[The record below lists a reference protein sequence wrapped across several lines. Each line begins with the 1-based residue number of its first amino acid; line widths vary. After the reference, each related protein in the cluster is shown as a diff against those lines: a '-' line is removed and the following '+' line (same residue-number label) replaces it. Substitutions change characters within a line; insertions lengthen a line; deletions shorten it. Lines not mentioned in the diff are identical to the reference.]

1 MPTYRP
7 TTPDGLVQTCAAMFA
22 ERRGPVVGAIDGADA
37 AHPDRLAD
45 AVAASLRASGRPAA
59 VVRTSDY
66 IRPASVRME
75 FGRTDT
81 ESYRTLWFDWD
92 ALDREVVTALRDTDV
107 WLPRLWDERTDR
119 SPRDRPLTA
128 GPDQVV
134 IVAGPMLTGRG
145 LDLSPVVRLT
155 MSEAALRRT
164 TPEDDAW
171 TVDALVEHER
181 TTHGSGDLIVRYEHS
196 DRPAVMATG

>member
-7 TTPDGLVQTCAAMFA
+7 TTPAGLVEACVAVFA
-22 ERRGPVVGAIDGADA
+22 ERPGRVVGGIEGADA

-45 AVAASLRASGRPAA
+45 DVAAALRASGRPAA
-59 VVRTSDY
+59 VVRVVDY

-81 ESYRTLWFDWD
+81 ESYRTAWFDYD
-92 ALDREVVTALRDTDV
+92 ALDREVVTALRDTGV

-119 SPRDRPLTA
+119 SPRDRPVSA
-128 GPDQVV
+128 APDQVV
-134 IVAGPMLTGRG
+134 IVAGPMLSGRG
-145 LDLSPVVRLT
+145 LDLSPTVTLT

-164 TPEDDAW
+164 TPTDAAW
-171 TVDALVEHER
+171 TVDAVVDHARTAVEADV
-181 TTHGSGDLIVRYEHS
+181 TVRYEHA
-196 DRPAVMATG
+196 DRPAIRTAG

>member
-7 TTPDGLVQTCAAMFA
+7 TTPADLVQACVTAFA
-22 ERRGPVVGAIDGADA
+22 ERSGPVVGAIDGADA

-45 AVAASLRASGRPAA
+45 DVAAALRASGRPAA
-59 VVRTSDY
+59 VVRVVDY

-81 ESYRTLWFDWD
+81 ESYRTLWFDYD
-92 ALDREVVTALRDTDV
+92 ALDREVITAVRGSGV

-119 SPRDRPLTA
+119 SPRDRPMTA

-134 IVAGPMLTGRG
+134 IVAGPMLLGRG
-145 LDLSPVVRLT
+145 LALSPTVRLT
-155 MSEAALRRT
+155 MSAAALRRT
-164 TPEDDAW
+164 TPSDDEW
-171 TVDALVEHER
+171 TVEAVIEHER
-181 TTHGSGDLIVRYEHS
+181 SVHDEADLTVRYEHA
-196 DRPAVMATG
+196 DRPAIRTEV